1 MAKISRRTKIIV
13 VFVILVVAGYGI
25 AVYWGSRNQV
35 PIAFTNAR
43 LQGALIAQ
51 NIVDISNSSTA
62 ELAQVN
68 KDDQQGDYS
77 DALTLTTN
85 LVNQS
90 EQLRNQA
97 VDLSNQVGTMTQSL
111 SGINS
116 FEAQQAALESIS
128 SRLALI
134 NQLITYSSDLDKLL
148 AVLQNRFSGT
158 PESNATVQG
167 LVNQINT
174 DVNAINNFNAQAS
187 TAMSQFDTIV
197 KD

>member
-1 MAKISRRTKIIV
+1 MAKISRSTKIIV
-13 VFVILVVAGYGI
+13 VFVILVIAGYGI
-25 AVYWGSRNQV
+25 AIYWSNRNQV

-43 LQGALIAQ
+43 LQGALISQ
-51 NIVDISNSSTA
+51 EIVDISNSSTA

-68 KDDQQGDYS
+68 KDDQSGDYT

-90 EQLRNQA
+90 EQMRNQA
-97 VDLSNQVGTMTQSL
+97 VDLSNQIGSMTQSL
-111 SGINS
+111 SDINS
-116 FEAQQAALESIS
+116 FQAQQAALEAIS

-134 NQLITYSSDLDKLL
+134 NQLINYSGDLDKLL
-148 AVLQNRFSGT
+148 LVLQARFSGR

-174 DVNAINNFNAQAS
+174 DVNAINNFNAQGEQ
-187 TAMSQFDTIV
+187 AMQQFDKIV
-197 KD
+197 GS